1 VHDPAWLDGAGD
13 YVDVAQQAG
22 GGHERQTTSRLSIWT
37 SATLRQGHVDAL
49 DRIAS
54 LSEGAAPVKDV
65 RGDGQSQPS
74 PAIYSSELPRCLT
87 SGEPPGFHALVR
99 LAFSYHPWRVRPS

>member
-1 VHDPAWLDGAGD
+1 MHDSAWLDGAGD
-13 YVDVAQQAG
+13 YVDIAQQGG

-37 SATLRQGHVDAL
+37 SATPRQGHVDAL

-65 RGDGQSQPS
+65 RGDGLVGAVASNLLIGAS
-74 PAIYSSELPRCLT
+74 PVSDER
-87 SGEPPGFHALVR
+87 
-99 LAFSYHPWRVRPS
+99 